1 MKKIAIYILIMVG
14 AINWLS
20 AQIQLSTK
28 SKKAANYYYQADNY
42 LMLRQYPQAIEVLLL
57 AIKKDEKFI
66 EAIYRLGYAYKL
78 IKDIPNAEKYLSK
91 AVEMKPDDLKMAG
104 LYFHMGDT
112 YFRKNQYT
120 LAIKYLEKF
129 LSYDPGGQTP
139 EKARQILKNCRF
151 AEEKMKLQLK
161 FNPELLSE
169 NINQFPLQ
177 YFPVLT
183 ADQNTIIYTRRYGS
197 TPQYDEDIVFSV
209 RGEDGVWSLPMSIS
223 DNINTRYNEGTCTI
237 SADGRI
243 MIFTSCFGRRVIGS
257 CDLFIS
263 FLEGQN
269 WSDPVNL
276 GPNVNSKAWESQPS
290 LSADGRTLYFVS
302 DRGNGMGKR
311 DIWVSN
317 LNDEDQWDKPVNL
330 GPKINSGQDEV
341 SPFIHANGQTLYFA
355 SAGRLGFGGF
365 DLYYSEL
372 SENGWKIPENLGY
385 PINNSDDQVS
395 LFITADG
402 KKGYYSDEKIK
413 DQFRVTSKLYVFDI
427 PEEIQVSHKS
437 NFVKGKVFDAKTRKP
452 IQASIELFTLENNK
466 LLSKVKSDSFT
477 GDYVMVLTEGSE
489 YALYVAKPNYLF
501 ESLSFNYVGEINH
514 DPINI
519 DIYLNPIEDG
529 ISTRLNNIF
538 FDIDKYDIKEKS
550 TTELNRIIT
559 FLKQNPTIGIII
571 EGHTDNSGESG
582 YNLDLSEKRAKAVH
596 GYLIS
601 KGAESER
608 LSFKGYGQEKPVA
621 PNDSEADRKLNRR
634 IEFRIVKRL

>member
-1 MKKIAIYILIMVG
+1 MKNIFLYILILTCV
-14 AINWLS
+14 NTWLP

-42 LMLRQYPQAIEVLLL
+42 LMLRQYPQAIEVLQL

-78 IKDIPNAEKYLSK
+78 LRDIPNADRYLSL
-91 AVEMKPDDLKMAG
+91 AVEMNPDDLKMAG
-104 LYFHMGDT
+104 LYFHMGDL
-112 YFRKNQYT
+112 YYRKNQYT
-120 LAIKYLEKF
+120 LAIKYLEQF
-129 LSYDPGGQTP
+129 LSYAPRGQTP

-151 AEEKMKLQLK
+151 AEEKVKLQMK
-161 FNPELLSE
+161 FNPEPLSE
-169 NINQFPLQ
+169 IVNQFPLQ

-197 TPQYDEDIVFSV
+197 TPQYDEDIVFSE
-209 RGEDGVWSLPMSIS
+209 RDENGIWSPPMSIS
-223 DNINTRYNEGTCTI
+223 ENINTRYNEGTCTI

-257 CDLFIS
+257 CDLFLSIR
-263 FLEGQN
+263 EGGD
-269 WSDPVNL
+269 WSQPVNL

-311 DIWVSN
+311 DIWVST
-317 LNDEDQWDKPVNL
+317 LDDEDEWSKPVNL

-355 SAGRLGFGGF
+355 SEGRLGFGGF
-365 DLYYSEL
+365 DLYFTEL
-372 SENGWKIPENLGY
+372 LENGWKTPENLGY

-402 KKGYYSDEKIK
+402 KKGYYSDEKIQ
-413 DQFRVTSKLYVFDI
+413 DEFRVTSKLHVFDI
-427 PEEIQVSHKS
+427 PEEIQVSHRS

-501 ESLSFNYVGEINH
+501 ESLSFNYAGEVNH

-519 DIYLNPIEDG
+519 DIYLNPIETG

-538 FDIDKYDIKEKS
+538 FDLDKYEIKKKS
-550 TTELNRIIT
+550 TTELNRIIA
-559 FLKQNPTIGIII
+559 FLEQNPTIGIII

-582 YNLDLSEKRAKAVH
+582 YNLDLSEKRAKAVYD
-596 GYLIS
+596 YLVS
-601 KGAESER
+601 NGGESER
-608 LSFKGYGQEKPVA
+608 LSFKGYGQEKPIA
-621 PNDSEADRKLNRR
+621 ANDSENNRQLNRR
-634 IEFRIVKRL
+634 IEFRIVK